1 MASIKYFIL
10 QHLFPHFYARVAE
23 NRLKRKNDSFLK
35 KEVNIDLTN
44 CQDTATLIKTLFE
57 YNVKER
63 DRKNTIDEK
72 AKASLFIV
80 TLAITIVLAS
90 LNFIKDKTSILDL
103 GGIPLIMLIMGVVYL
118 LLSGITSIAAL
129 NIREFYGVG
138 LVEVIKEN
146 DGRYS
151 FENTDEVKI
160 INKLFKYI
168 NLNQMITNISA
179 NYIYATFIGIRNGII
194 LIAAFFIA
202 IVGKVGIDNLASI
215 KYIQQFSATM
225 SNLLGAGLLERTID
239 SSSYLLIVLGSIGM
253 ILFITK
259 FPVSTRIKDLELTP
273 TKIFSLNGYQVWK
286 LSWLLIIL
294 GSLFQLLAIWVF

>member
-23 NRLKRKNDSFLK
+23 NRLKIKNDSFLK

-57 YNVKER
+57 YNVK
-63 DRKNTIDEK
+63 
-72 AKASLFIV
+72 
-80 TLAITIVLAS
+80 
-90 LNFIKDKTSILDL
+90 DL
-103 GGIPLIMLIMGVVYL
+103 GGIPLILLIMGVLYL

-194 LIAAFFIA
+194 LIATFFIV
-202 IVGKVGIDNLASI
+202 IVGKVGIDNFASI

-273 TKIFSLNGYQVWK
+273 TRIFSLNGYQVWK

-294 GSLFQLLAIWVF
+294 GSLFQLLTIWVF